1 MKDGAPTFG
10 LWYDFQQRLP
20 FMGKYEDF
28 YAERPWS
35 EKALLEELVV
45 V

>member
-1 MKDGAPTFG
+1 
-10 LWYDFQQRLP
+10 
-20 FMGKYEDF
+20 MGKYEDF